1 MNINL
6 IVFIFV
12 CIWLEFFLNLKFRL
26 NVEYLRFLWGFFK
39 LGFSKIFLNF
49 VYMSINVFLLFL
61 CKIVVR

>member
-39 LGFSKIFLNF
+39 LGFSKIFLKF
-49 VYMSINVFLLFL
+49 CVYVD
-61 CKIVVR
+61 